1 MRINRRFYAV
11 LAATIFFF
19 ITWLIFFDDLLLSL
33 WFGLIVIIVFSWFVS
48 KSSLTNIELN
58 RFSRKKIL
66 EIGNIFDERLE
77 IKNNSKL
84 PKYWIEILDRSEL
97 LEKMNSRIITGLGAK
112 KVGIFQSTVVLNK
125 RGFFPLG
132 PTEILSGDPFG
143 LFTTQQYFK
152 SKNHLLVYPKVSKLY
167 RFPLLPA
174 DMAGSASLM
183 LQTTHPTP
191 QAAGIREF
199 SPGDPLSRVH
209 WPTTIRRDKLM
220 VKEFD
225 EDSQSSV
232 WLLLDAQKGKY
243 FRVIQEIAP
252 AFDRNF
258 VSVRKTKE
266 FSLQRDSFEYAVSI
280 AASISKYFLEKNLTV
295 GFACAGEK
303 VSVLP
308 AEKGHRQLNKIL
320 ETLATVQD
328 VGTTPLEQLLEKQ
341 SKNISKGS
349 AIILI
354 TASKGKTYEILMEK
368 LRRKG
373 FHVMTVLLDN
383 ASFIQNNEKPV
394 ESRIDPSGS
403 EIKVSFGDDIGKV
416 LSVS

>member
-1 MRINRRFYAV
+1 MRINRRFYAI
-11 LAATIFFF
+11 LAAAIFLF
-19 ITWLIFFDDLLLSL
+19 IAWLIFHDDLLISL
-33 WFGLIVIIVFSWFVS
+33 WIGLIGVIVFTWLVC
-48 KSSLTNIELN
+48 KSSLKNIELN

-66 EIGNIFDERLE
+66 EIGDIFDERLE
-77 IKNNSKL
+77 IKNNSNF
-84 PKYWIEILDRSEL
+84 PKYWIEIRDRSEL
-97 LEKMNSRIITGLGAK
+97 LEKINSRIVTGLGAK
-112 KVGIFQSTVVLNK
+112 KVGIYQSTVVLNK

-132 PTEILSGDPFG
+132 PTELISGDPFG
-143 LFTTQQYFK
+143 LFTASSIFHTNNY
-152 SKNHLLVYPKVSKLY
+152 LLVYPKITKLF

-183 LQTTHPTP
+183 VQTTHPTP
-191 QAAGIREF
+191 QAAGIREY

-209 WPTTIRRDKLM
+209 WPTTVRRDKLM

-225 EDSQSSV
+225 EDTQSSV
-232 WLLLDAQKGKY
+232 WILLDAQKGKY
-243 FRVIQEIAP
+243 FRVMQDIPP

-258 VSVRKTKE
+258 VSVKKSKE
-266 FSLQRDSFEYAVSI
+266 FLLPKDSFEYAVSI

-308 AEKGHRQLNKIL
+308 PEKGNRQLNKIL
-320 ETLATVQD
+320 ESLATVRD
-328 VGTTPLEQLLEKQ
+328 VGSTPLEQLIEKQ

-349 AIILI
+349 AIIFI
-354 TASKGKTYEILMEK
+354 TAANRQTHEILMEI

-373 FHVMTVLLDN
+373 FHMLKVSLEN
-383 ASFIQNNEKPV
+383 ASFMQEYEKPA
-394 ESRIDPSGS
+394 GS
-403 EIKVSFGDDIGKV
+403 MFNPTDSELKVSYGDDIGKV

>member
-11 LAATIFFF
+11 FAATLLLF
-19 ITWLIFFDDLLLSL
+19 ISWLIFLDDLLLSL
-33 WFGLIVIIVFSWFVS
+33 LIGLVVIIIFSWLIS
-48 KSSLTNIELN
+48 RSSLINIDVN
-58 RFSRKKIL
+58 RFSRRKIL
-66 EIGNIFDERLE
+66 EIGNTFDERLE

-84 PKYWIEILDRSEL
+84 LKYWIEIIDRSEL
-97 LEKMNSRIITGLGAK
+97 LGKINSRVITGLGAN
-112 KVGIFQSTVVLNK
+112 KVSIFLSTVVLNK
-125 RGFFPLG
+125 RGYFPLG
-132 PTEILSGDPFG
+132 PTELISGDPFG
-143 LFTTQQYFK
+143 LFTTSRTFQT
-152 SKNHLLVYPKVSKLY
+152 KNHLLVYPKISKLY
-167 RFPLLPA
+167 KLPLLPA

-191 QAAGIREF
+191 QAAGIREY

-209 WPTTIRRDKLM
+209 WPTTVRRDKLM

-243 FRVIQEIAP
+243 IRVKQEIVSAY
-252 AFDRNF
+252 DRNY

-266 FSLQRDSFEYAVSI
+266 FTLPQDSFEYAVSI
-280 AASISKYFLEKNLTV
+280 TGSIAKYFLEKNLTV
-295 GFACAGEK
+295 GIACSGEK

-308 AEKGHRQLNKIL
+308 PEKGHRQLNKIL
-320 ETLATVQD
+320 ESLATARD
-328 VGTTPLEQLLEKQ
+328 VGTTTLAHLVEKQ

-354 TASKGKTYEILMEK
+354 TAAKGKTHDTLVEI

-373 FHVMTVLLDN
+373 FHILVVN
-383 ASFIQNNEKPV
+383 INNFSFTDINEKP
-394 ESRIDPSGS
+394 DGPKFNPAGS
-403 EIKVSFGDDIGKV
+403 EINVSFGDDIGKV
-416 LSVS
+416 LSVP